1 VQLNSGRFPITVS
14 NPALAIGDIAIERI
28 GRLSHTVQEIAHIGG
43 CYAKPKML
51 RHPDRHIIVREI
63 ISKKLFEAVNV
74 LNVPNGGAWHQKGL
88 ATPLRS
94 SNCDPSLLI
103 SSANINRFP
112 PFDVS

>member
-1 VQLNSGRFPITVS
+1 MVQKVGHVVRSY
-14 NPALAIGDIAIERI
+14 AIPE
-28 GRLSHTVQEIAHIGG
+28 
-43 CYAKPKML
+43 ML

-74 LNVPNGGAWHQKGL
+74 LNVPNGGAWHQKRL
-88 ATPLRS
+88 ATPLRL